1 MHTIISKLYQLAL
14 SSHIVSALLEPV
26 HIIILALPFMTFLV
40 AMLVLTVQLQTKKTL
55 TERNIIGTYSFIWY
69 LAAAY
74 LLIILPLP
82 TRSTVANLTSAEY
95 NLQPFLF
102 LTEFKQLTPFQADD
116 PSTWLA
122 ALKSES
128 FFQPFFNV
136 LFFMP
141 IGAYLKWRHHWPLWL
156 ITLTSFTISLF
167 FETTQLTGLYGYYAR
182 AYRMFDVDDL
192 MMNTLGGMIG
202 AWALIVIP
210 RRWRET
216 DHSTALTQA
225 SHPINW
231 QRIGALLIDWGLIAA
246 FDVCYF
252 VLVKHFDWP
261 LTRDPRWL
269 YLLDIGLFFWLP
281 ARLTHGKTL
290 GGWLTNSRLISTT
303 GQTVTGWQLAIHYG
317 GLYLVSLP
325 LLFLDLWLF
334 NQLGDMPSAS
344 LNRLDVYLVIVS
356 LTLLIIS
363 YDLILTFFSRQHQL
377 WCERLSQTTVD

>member
-1 MHTIISKLYQLAL
+1 MHEIISKLYQLAL

-26 HIIILALPFMTFLV
+26 HIIILALPFITLLV
-40 AMLVLTVQLQTKKTL
+40 AMAVLALQLQTKKSL

-82 TRSTVANLTSAEY
+82 TRSSVASLATAEY
-95 NLQPFLF
+95 NLQPFFF
-102 LTEFKQLTPFQADD
+102 LTQLKQLTPFQFSD

-122 ALKSES
+122 AIKSS
-128 FFQPFFNV
+128 TFFQPFFNV

-167 FETTQLTGLYGYYAR
+167 FETTQLTGLYGYYSR

-192 MMNTLGGMIG
+192 MMNTLGGVVG
-202 AWALIVIP
+202 ALVLGVIP
-210 RRWRET
+210 RKWRET
-216 DHSTALTQA
+216 DHSNALTQE

-231 QRIGALLIDWGLIAA
+231 RRIFALIIDWGLIAA
-246 FDVCYF
+246 FDIVYF
-252 VLVKHFDWP
+252 VLVKHFTWP
-261 LTRDPRWL
+261 LPHDPRWL
-269 YLLDIGLFFWLP
+269 YLANIFLFFWLP
-281 ARLTHGKTL
+281 AWLNHGKTL
-290 GGWLTNSRLISTT
+290 GGLLFNSRIVSINGEKANGL
-303 GQTVTGWQLAIHYG
+303 QLLIHYG
-317 GLYLVSLP
+317 GLYLISLP

-344 LNRLDVYLVIVS
+344 LNRLDVYLVLVS
-356 LTLLIIS
+356 LLLLIIS
-363 YDLILTFFSRQHQL
+363 YDLILTFFSRHHQL
-377 WCERLSQTTVD
+377 WCERLSRTTVN